1 MKKEELIRVIDKIVE
16 RKVQQQITKLKEEIF
31 IDKEKP
37 LSVESIKEEFV
48 QKPKTKK
55 KKVHYTKNESLNKI
69 LNETKGGIQ
78 GGHEPYPTM
87 GGGTFDTSRMTE
99 LLGYG
104 QTDEVKRDMVAVDT
118 IKKAGMSVDQVP
130 DHVTNALT
138 KDYSK
143 LMKALD
149 KKKQGGLG

>member
-37 LSVESIKEEFV
+37 LSVESIQEEFV

-87 GGGTFDTSRMTE
+87 GGGTFDTKRMADM
-99 LLGYG
+99 LGYG
-104 QTDEVKRDMVAVDT
+104 GSDEKKREVGAVQTMQ
-118 IKKAGMSVDQVP
+118 KAGVDVDQVP
-130 DHVTNALT
+130 DHVTSALT

-143 LMKALD
+143 LMKAID
-149 KKKQGGLG
+149 KKKGK

>member
-1 MKKEELIRVIDKIVE
+1 MTKKQLVKIIQEVVRRE
-16 RKVQQQITKLKEEIF
+16 VKKQTREIF
-31 IDKEKP
+31 IKE
-37 LSVESIKEEFV
+37 
-48 QKPKTKK
+48 QKTSETQLADVIPQVSEPKQ
-55 KKVHYTKNESLNKI
+55 KVKYTKNKALNDV
-69 LNETKGGIQ
+69 LNETVGLSKNQ
-78 GGHEPYPTM
+78 TSEYPTM

>member
-1 MKKEELIRVIDKIVE
+1 MTKKQLVKIIQEVVRREIKKEIN
-16 RKVQQQITKLKEEIF
+16 EIF
-31 IDKEKP
+31 INE
-37 LSVESIKEEFV
+37 
-48 QKPKTKK
+48 QKTSSKK
-55 KKVHYTKNESLNKI
+55 LADVIPQVSEPREQVKYTNNKSLNEV
-69 LNETKGGIQ
+69 LNETVGLSKNQ
-78 GGHEPYPTM
+78 TSEYPTM

-118 IKKAGMSVDQVP
+118 IKKAGRSVDQVP

-138 KDYSK
+138 KDYSA

>member
-1 MKKEELIRVIDKIVE
+1 MTKKQLVKIIQEVVRREIKKEVNK
-16 RKVQQQITKLKEEIF
+16 IF
-31 IDKEKP
+31 IEEQKTSEPQLTDVIQQKVSEPKEQVK
-37 LSVESIKEEFV
+37 
-48 QKPKTKK
+48 
-55 KKVHYTKNESLNKI
+55 YTKNKSLNDV
-69 LNETKGGIQ
+69 LNETVGLSKKQ
-78 GGHEPYPTM
+78 DSEYPTM

-118 IKKAGMSVDQVP
+118 IKKAGRSVDQVP

-138 KDYSK
+138 KDYSA

>member
-37 LSVESIKEEFV
+37 LSVESIQEEFV
-48 QKPKTKK
+48 RKPKVKK
-55 KKVHYTKNESLNKI
+55 KKIHYTKNESLNKI

-87 GGGTFDTSRMTE
+87 GGGTFDTSRMADM
-99 LLGYG
+99 LGYG
-104 QTDEVKRDMVAVDT
+104 GSDEKKREVGAVQTMQ
-118 IKKAGMSVDQVP
+118 KAGVNVDQVP
-130 DHVTNALT
+130 DHVTSALT

-143 LMKALD
+143 LMKAID
-149 KKKQGGLG
+149 KKKGK

>member
-55 KKVHYTKNESLNKI
+55 KKVQYTKNETLNNI
-69 LNETKGGIQ
+69 LNETKGGVQ

-87 GGGTFDTSRMTE
+87 GGGTLDTSRMAE
-99 LLGYG
+99 MLGYG
-104 QTDEVKRDMVAVDT
+104 GSDEKKREVGAVQTMQ
-118 IKKAGMSVDQVP
+118 KAGVNVDQVP
-130 DHVTNALT
+130 DHVTSALT

-143 LMKALD
+143 LMKAID
-149 KKKQGGLG
+149 KKKGN